1 MAAMVKLR
9 IIFSENDSRRLILPN
24 GMPESVSELVQ
35 QIKGQC
41 GVNGDFRLQ
50 FMDAEFGNE
59 FTNLESMSDIQ
70 DKSTIKVIFSSV
82 APVEPGEPL
91 LPLYSS
97 AATSRTLDDSSSLS
111 SPGNSF
117 DTDILSSPESTSS
130 RATAWPDV
138 FPIPRFSYDTQLQLD
153 RANATFKETGALLNP
168 DHKIKSAILDGL
180 AETIVQY
187 KVYLSD
193 REFDEVAEALVTTH
207 PCLKEPGSVTGYGG
221 WKASLKYKL
230 ANYRTKL
237 RRLGCPEV
245 TVNSL
250 KHKPDSKC
258 TPAYGVKKPK
268 KAEVN
273 YCPTYPAG
281 ETAETLEEIRVD
293 LLSEVKKK
301 NNDHRVAAMME
312 KTLALRRQEVIREAP
327 MIADFKMRWPAL
339 FHVCEVSAEF
349 KRITTI
355 HLQSKFF
362 SQLDS
367 YSANLMKIYA
377 KKGGIQGRKI
387 KTIMAPATQTA
398 AVEVRRECILKG
410 LCVYLNEDPE
420 KLVKDYLDVDKS
432 IATAIAE
439 TVFGICVIRSEGAEP
454 GDDPQDVM
462 IVLEGVEVMGE
473 LGNVAFAVA
482 MLLGLVYSL
491 NLSYPPELRYTFEV
505 LQKILME
512 LDAHKLSN
520 KVQVLKT
527 LLSR

>member
-1 MAAMVKLR
+1 
-9 IIFSENDSRRLILPN
+9 
-24 GMPESVSELVQ
+24 
-35 QIKGQC
+35 
-41 GVNGDFRLQ
+41 
-50 FMDAEFGNE
+50 
-59 FTNLESMSDIQ
+59 
-70 DKSTIKVIFSSV
+70 
-82 APVEPGEPL
+82 
-91 LPLYSS
+91 
-97 AATSRTLDDSSSLS
+97 
-111 SPGNSF
+111 
-117 DTDILSSPESTSS
+117 
-130 RATAWPDV
+130 
-138 FPIPRFSYDTQLQLD
+138 
-153 RANATFKETGALLNP
+153 
-168 DHKIKSAILDGL
+168 
-180 AETIVQY
+180 
-187 KVYLSD
+187 
-193 REFDEVAEALVTTH
+193 
-207 PCLKEPGSVTGYGG
+207 
-221 WKASLKYKL
+221 
-230 ANYRTKL
+230 
-237 RRLGCPEV
+237 
-245 TVNSL
+245 
-250 KHKPDSKC
+250 
-258 TPAYGVKKPK
+258 
-268 KAEVN
+268 
-273 YCPTYPAG
+273 
-281 ETAETLEEIRVD
+281 
-293 LLSEVKKK
+293 
-301 NNDHRVAAMME
+301 MME

-462 IVLEGVEVMGE
+462 IVLEGVEVM
-473 LGNVAFAVA
+473 
-482 MLLGLVYSL
+482 
-491 NLSYPPELRYTFEV
+491 ELRYTFEV

>member
-221 WKASLKYKL
+221 WKTSLKYKL

-250 KHKPDSKC
+250 KHKPDGKC

-339 FHVCEVSAEF
+339 FHVCE
-349 KRITTI
+349 
-355 HLQSKFF
+355 
-362 SQLDS
+362 
-367 YSANLMKIYA
+367 
-377 KKGGIQGRKI
+377 
-387 KTIMAPATQTA
+387 TA